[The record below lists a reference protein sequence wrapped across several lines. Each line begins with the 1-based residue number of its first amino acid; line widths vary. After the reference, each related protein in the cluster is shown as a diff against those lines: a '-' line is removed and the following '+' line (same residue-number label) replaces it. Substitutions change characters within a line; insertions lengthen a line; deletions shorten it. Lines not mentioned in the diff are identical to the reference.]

1 MRSPTIVGDPCP
13 PPGIWA
19 FHKTLFVSFHSTG
32 GAWPGAAMPSR
43 VGPRHSGQSVAG
55 SGARVA
61 ALADR
66 VAAIV
71 HNNTERTPENIFQ
84 VNRRSL
90 RENGIAFEFTGAD
103 CPRSISLSR
112 GDFR

>member
-1 MRSPTIVGDPCP
+1 MRSPTTVGEPCP

-19 FHKTLFVSFHSTG
+19 LHRTLFVSFHSTG

-55 SGARVA
+55 SGVRLA
-61 ALADR
+61 ALAAR

-71 HNNTERTPENIFQ
+71 HNKIESAPANTWRAQEPAGDEVT
-84 VNRRSL
+84 SL
-90 RENGIAFEFTGAD
+90 N
-103 CPRSISLSR
+103 
-112 GDFR
+112 FRHFVRCSTK